1 MNRRQFLKA
10 SAATAVLTAFAER
23 GYCESPRSLPEATPQ
38 KLPRWRGFNLLE
50 KFRLDGG
57 NKPFVEED
65 FALIADWGF
74 DFVRLPM
81 DFRCWAKTPEAEFN
95 EQTMKEIDQAVAWGK
110 EHGVHVCIN
119 FHRAPGYCINMRN
132 GEKPTLWTETSAQE
146 QFARHW
152 GVFAARYQGVPS
164 RQLSFNLINEPNGI
178 TGAVYAAAMK
188 PAIEA
193 IRAADSHRLIIADGI
208 RAGGVPVPELAS
220 FGIAQST
227 RGYEPTSVS
236 HYEAN
241 WVHHNGPWP
250 TPVWPVPVG
259 INNHL
264 YGDTKPEFKS
274 ALVLQVECPQATPF
288 SIRIAHVSAQAE
300 LLVKADGAVVL
311 QKQFQLGPGAGEWKK
326 SEKASWGGYTAD
338 YDCDYTATLPAGT
351 REVQIAIG
359 KGDWLT
365 FTELRLGDIVL
376 IPGSSDWGMKQ
387 ETFVVDTNGAR
398 PVNSRYLQ
406 NKETLQKKMVEP
418 WQVLAAQGVGV
429 IVGEWG
435 AFNHTPHAVV
445 LAWMRDCLE
454 NWQAAGFG
462 WALWNFRGPFGVLD
476 SERKDVG
483 YETFKGH
490 KLDRKMLELLRQF

>member
-10 SAATAVLTAFAER
+10 SAATAVLTTFAER
-23 GYCESPRSLPEATPQ
+23 GFCDPARSLPEATPQ

-65 FALIADWGF
+65 FEMIADWGF

-81 DFRCWAKTPEAEFN
+81 DFRCWAKTPQAEFN

-119 FHRAPGYCINMRN
+119 FHRGPGYCVNMRN

-152 GVFAARYQGVPS
+152 GVFAARYQGVPR
-164 RQLSFNLINEPNGI
+164 RQLSFNLINEPANI

-188 PAIEA
+188 PAIAA
-193 IRAADSHRLIIADGI
+193 IHAADPQRLILADGI
-208 RAGGVPVPELAS
+208 RWGTEPVPELMP

-227 RGYEPTSVS
+227 RGYEPMLVS
-236 HYEAN
+236 HFEAS
-241 WVHHNGPWP
+241 WIHHEGKWP
-250 TPVWPVPVG
+250 APAWPIPVG
-259 INNHL
+259 INNRL

-274 ALVLQVECPQATPF
+274 ALVLRVECPQATSF

-311 QKQFQLGPGAGEWKK
+311 QKQFQPGPGAGEWKK
-326 SEKASWGGYTAD
+326 SEPASWGRYTAD
-338 YDCDYTATLPAGT
+338 YDRDYTATLPAGT
-351 REVQIAIG
+351 HEVQIAIG

-365 FTELRLGDIVL
+365 FTELRLGDTVIV
-376 IPGSSDWGMKQ
+376 PGSSDWGVKQ
-387 ETFVVDTNGAR
+387 ETFIVDAHGAR
-398 PVNSRYLQ
+398 PVNSRYLHS
-406 NKETLQKKMVEP
+406 KETLQEKMVKP
-418 WQVLAAQGVGV
+418 WQALAAQGVGV

-454 NWQAAGFG
+454 NWRAAGFG
-462 WALWNFRGPFGVLD
+462 WALWNFRGPFGFLD
-476 SERKDVG
+476 SERKDVT
-483 YETFKGH
+483 YEIFKGH
-490 KLDRKMLELLRQF
+490 KLDRKMLELLRQY